1 VAPADEALVAS
12 QALGLARKL
21 ALGDDFVIIRGE
33 RRVALTQAGHQRVVD
48 LCRELGGVWA
58 GALRR
63 EELVIQALTAQYLFE
78 RDDHYL
84 VRDGKIQVI
93 DEHTGR
99 VMPDRSWSQGLHQLI
114 ECKEGCEITPRKE
127 SLARISYQRFFRRYV
142 RLCGMTGTGSEV
154 ASELGSVYG
163 LPVVRVATHRP
174 SRRRHLPDRIF
185 ATAEEKWTRLVE
197 RVAELHAA
205 GVPVLLGTRS
215 VASSELASRLL
226 AERGLEHQ
234 LLSAKQDE
242 EEARIVAAA
251 GERGCITIATNM
263 AGRGTDIKLGEGVAD
278 LGGLHVILSER
289 HEAGRIDRQ
298 LEGRCAR
305 QGDPGCFQAFLSL
318 EDPLLDPYRGG
329 PLELAVRAV
338 SAGGGSLGAAV
349 RHRWIRF
356 AQRATEKAHSRI
368 RKALLKNDRQMGD
381 ILSFSG
387 RPE

>member
-1 VAPADEALVAS
+1 V
-12 QALGLARKL
+12 G
-21 ALGDDFVIIRGE
+21 
-33 RRVALTQAGHQRVVD
+33 
-48 LCRELGGVWA
+48 
-58 GALRR
+58 
-63 EELVIQALTAQYLFE
+63 
-78 RDDHYL
+78 
-84 VRDGKIQVI
+84 
-93 DEHTGR
+93 
-99 VMPDRSWSQGLHQLI
+99 
-114 ECKEGCEITPRKE
+114 
-127 SLARISYQRFFRRYV
+127 
-142 RLCGMTGTGSEV
+142 
-154 ASELGSVYG
+154 SELGSVYG

-174 SRRRHLPDRIF
+174 SRRQHLPDRIF
-185 ATAEEKWTRLVE
+185 ATAGEKWDRIVE
-197 RVAELHAA
+197 RVAALHAA

-226 AERGLEHQ
+226 AERGLDHQ

-263 AGRGTDIKLGEGVAD
+263 AGRGPDIKLGEGVAE

-305 QGDPGCFQAFLSL
+305 QGDPGCFEAFLSL

-329 PLELAVRAV
+329 PLELAVRAA
-338 SAGGGSLGAAV
+338 SAGGGSLAAAV